1 MNSTLNSNQHIME
14 KTVMKLALTPV
25 MDCTTKTYTMTMET
39 FIRKQKCS
47 SAGLTWNTKLK
58 IAAMKLG
65 GFLVYNFMKSW
76 DGVRLPPINIVVI
89 SRHALSLSKRT
100 PGASRFHS
108 PRTVRKTMNSSTA
121 GLCVASAVIAI
132 TVSLTAVADPLEQ
145 DPCLVV
151 VGFALALCMVFHGGM
166 ALVFRGVGP

>member
-76 DGVRLPPINIVVI
+76 DGVRLPPINIV
-89 SRHALSLSKRT
+89 
-100 PGASRFHS
+100 G
-108 PRTVRKTMNSSTA
+108 TVRKTMNSSTA